1 MLNQGLL
8 PFQQVTRSRMVS
20 RSARRRWRTLILGV
34 VAFGALFWG
43 AIDVVGVPP
52 ENLYS
57 LLGQV
62 IVGVVVVVILALM
75 PAALIVWWRERRR
88 H

>member
-1 MLNQGLL
+1 
-8 PFQQVTRSRMVS
+8 MVS
-20 RSARRRWRTLILGV
+20 RSARRRWRTLMLGV
-34 VAFGALFWG
+34 VACGALFWG

-62 IVGVVVVVILALM
+62 IVGVVVVVTLALL
-75 PAALIVWWRERRR
+75 PAALIVCWRERRR